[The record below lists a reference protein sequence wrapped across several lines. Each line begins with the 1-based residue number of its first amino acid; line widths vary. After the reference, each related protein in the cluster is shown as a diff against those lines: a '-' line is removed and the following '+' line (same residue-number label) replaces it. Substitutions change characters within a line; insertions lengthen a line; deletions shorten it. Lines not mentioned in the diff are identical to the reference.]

1 MDVLSLIGLIMA
13 FVAIIGG
20 NYLEGGHLGALANGP
35 AALIVLG
42 GTVGAALLQSPMSAF
57 KRAMQ
62 ILAWIFF
69 PPRVDLAGGID
80 RVVNWSLTARKEGLL
95 GLEGVADA
103 EPDSYSRKG
112 LQLLVDGA
120 EPEAI
125 RSILE
130 VDFYTQESRDI
141 EAAKVFESM
150 GGYAPTIGIIG
161 AVMGL
166 IHVMGNLA
174 DPSQLGNGIAVA
186 FVAIIGGN
194 YLEGGHL
201 GALANGP
208 AALIVLGG
216 MVGAALLQ
224 SPMSAFKR
232 AMQILGWIFF
242 PPRVD
247 LAGGIDRVVNWS
259 LTARKEGLL
268 GLEGVAD
275 AEPDSY
281 SRKGLQL
288 LVDGAEPEA
297 IRSILEVDFYTQ
309 ESRDIE
315 AAKVFE
321 SMGGYAPTIGIIGAV
336 MGLIHVMGNLADPS
350 QLGNGIAVA
359 FVATIYGVAS
369 ANLILLPVAAKLK
382 SIALRQSRYREML
395 LEGILSIAEGENPR
409 SIELK
414 LQGFMD

>member
-1 MDVLSLIGLIMA
+1 MDVLSLIGIILA

-62 ILAWIFF
+62 TVVWILF
-69 PPRVDLAGGID
+69 PPRIDMTGGID

-95 GLEGVADA
+95 GLEGMADT

-112 LQLLVDGA
+112 LQLLVDGV
-120 EPEAI
+120 EPETI
-125 RSILE
+125 RSVLE
-130 VDFYTQESRDI
+130 VDYMTQESRDI

-174 DPSQLGNGIAVA
+174 DPGQLG
-186 FVAIIGGN
+186 
-194 YLEGGHL
+194 
-201 GALANGP
+201 
-208 AALIVLGG
+208 
-216 MVGAALLQ
+216 
-224 SPMSAFKR
+224 S
-232 AMQILGWIFF
+232 
-242 PPRVD
+242 
-247 LAGGIDRVVNWS
+247 
-259 LTARKEGLL
+259 
-268 GLEGVAD
+268 
-275 AEPDSY
+275 
-281 SRKGLQL
+281 
-288 LVDGAEPEA
+288 
-297 IRSILEVDFYTQ
+297 
-309 ESRDIE
+309 
-315 AAKVFE
+315 
-321 SMGGYAPTIGIIGAV
+321 
-336 MGLIHVMGNLADPS
+336 
-350 QLGNGIAVA
+350 GIAVA

-369 ANLILLPVAAKLK
+369 ANLVLLPIASKLK
-382 SIALRQSRYREML
+382 AIAMRQSLYREML

-414 LQGFMD
+414 LQGFTG

>member
-1 MDVLSLIGLIMA
+1 MDVLSLIGIIMA

-42 GTVGAALLQSPMSAF
+42 GTIGAALLQSPMSAF

-62 ILAWIFF
+62 ILAWILF

-95 GLEGVADA
+95 GLEGIADA
-103 EPDSYSRKG
+103 EPDNYARKG

-130 VDFYTQESRDI
+130 VDFYTQESRDV

-166 IHVMGNLA
+166 IHVMGNL
-174 DPSQLGNGIAVA
+174 
-186 FVAIIGGN
+186 
-194 YLEGGHL
+194 
-201 GALANGP
+201 
-208 AALIVLGG
+208 
-216 MVGAALLQ
+216 
-224 SPMSAFKR
+224 
-232 AMQILGWIFF
+232 
-242 PPRVD
+242 
-247 LAGGIDRVVNWS
+247 
-259 LTARKEGLL
+259 
-268 GLEGVAD
+268 
-275 AEPDSY
+275 
-281 SRKGLQL
+281 
-288 LVDGAEPEA
+288 
-297 IRSILEVDFYTQ
+297 
-309 ESRDIE
+309 
-315 AAKVFE
+315 
-321 SMGGYAPTIGIIGAV
+321 GY
-336 MGLIHVMGNLADPS
+336 PS

-369 ANLILLPVAAKLK
+369 ANLVLLPIAAKLK